1 MIFWRKIVIFHTKY
15 PKTFRASLRSA
26 QFFLVRPP
34 NLKSWIRPC
43 MVLAIEVTDWD
54 SSTNVAELNWYSKGI
69 LIYFSLELISTF
81 KIILVTSWWTVE
93 ITGMPGEINLLCIT
107 FISIFVD
114 FFVLFVQSTD

>member
-1 MIFWRKIVIFHTKY
+1 
-15 PKTFRASLRSA
+15 
-26 QFFLVRPP
+26 
-34 NLKSWIRPC
+34 

-54 SSTNVAELNWYSKGI
+54 SSKSVAGLNWYSKGI

>member
-1 MIFWRKIVIFHTKY
+1 
-15 PKTFRASLRSA
+15 
-26 QFFLVRPP
+26 
-34 NLKSWIRPC
+34 
-43 MVLAIEVTDWD
+43 MVLAMEVTDWD
-54 SSTNVAELNWYSKGI
+54 SSKSVAELNWYSKGI

-114 FFVLFVQSTD
+114 FFCFVCPIHGLKFVSDLRLVGDFLRVLRVPLPIKLTATI

>member
-1 MIFWRKIVIFHTKY
+1 MKYQKNFH
-15 PKTFRASLRSA
+15 ASLRSA
-26 QFFLVRPP
+26 QFFLSAPPPP
-34 NLKSWIRPC
+34 NLKSWISPC

-54 SSTNVAELNWYSKGI
+54 SSKSVAELNWYSKGI